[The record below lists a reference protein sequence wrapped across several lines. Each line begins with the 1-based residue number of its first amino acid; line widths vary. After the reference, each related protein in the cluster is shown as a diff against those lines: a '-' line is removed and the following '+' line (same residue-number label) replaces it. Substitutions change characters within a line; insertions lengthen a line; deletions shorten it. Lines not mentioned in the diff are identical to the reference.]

1 MEKTFAFA
9 GISTLNGTVAYRFAN
24 GADRVKVLAKNG
36 HVDIDLRS
44 LPEPMTKERAIEW
57 LGTHGITA
65 DFTRVTAQ
73 KAPKAEK
80 APKAPRKPK
89 QTDVVDEDGFVEPK
103 DEAIQV
109 AMTRA
114 AREYPGLSAR
124 QLYDMVML
132 TVKEFGDTEPNF

>member
-9 GISTLNGTVAYRFAN
+9 GVSTLNGTVAYRFAN

-44 LPEPMTKERAIEW
+44 LPEPMTKDSAIQF
-57 LGTHGITA
+57 LNAQGIVA
-65 DFTRVTAQ
+65 EATRVTAPKAQ
-73 KAPKAEK
+73 KAPKAK
-80 APKAPRKPK
+80 AEPVA
-89 QTDVVDEDGFVEPK
+89 DEDGFVEPK
-103 DEAIQV
+103 DEKIQV

-114 AREYPGLSAR
+114 ARQYPGLSAK

-132 TVKEFGDTEPNF
+132 TVKEFGDTEPSF

>member
-36 HVDIDLRS
+36 HVEIDLRE
-44 LPEPMTKERAIEW
+44 LPEAMTKARAIEW
-57 LGTHGITA
+57 LGSQGITA
-65 DFTRVTAQ
+65 DYTRVTAA
-73 KAPKAEK
+73 KAPKA
-80 APKAPRKPK
+80 AKAPRKPK
-89 QTDVVDEDGFVEPK
+89 QADVVDDDGFVEPK

-114 AREYPGLSAR
+114 AREYPGLTAR
-124 QLYDMVML
+124 QLYETVML
-132 TVKEFGDTEPNF
+132 TVKQFGDTEPDF

>member
-36 HVDIDLRS
+36 HVEIDLRE
-44 LPEPMTKERAIEW
+44 LPEAMTKAAAIEW
-57 LGTHGITA
+57 LGSQGITA
-65 DFTRVTAQ
+65 DYTRVTAA
-73 KAPKAEK
+73 KAPKA
-80 APKAPRKPK
+80 AKAPRKPK
-89 QTDVVDEDGFVEPK
+89 QADVVDDDGFVEPK

-114 AREYPGLSAR
+114 AREYPGLTAR
-124 QLYDMVML
+124 QLYETVML
-132 TVKEFGDTEPNF
+132 TVKQFGDTEPNF